1 MHRKLIYIIFVC
13 FFSSISVSAQFYNGT
28 NMEFGKNR
36 IQYSDYFWSHYKY
49 EKFNIYFFEQ
59 GKNLADYVARSAHL
73 QLKELELQ
81 FEYKLQEK
89 IQFIIYN
96 TQNQSC
102 ESNIGNYPDETLN
115 PGGFARIV
123 GNKVFLFFDGN
134 HENFDR
140 QIRSGVARM
149 LIDEIT
155 YGDGFSDEIKNEALI
170 NFPDWYYEGLIAYLS
185 DKWSVKIEGKVKSM
199 FNAGDFENFNWLRG
213 EKALLAGQSI
223 WYFIAD
229 KYGEEAVVN
238 VFYMSKI
245 HRDFSD
251 GILFIL
257 GTSSENLISD
267 WSTFFKS
274 RFINDNRTKLSVD
287 TNNIGK
293 RKLRKGVVYQRLVV
307 NKNGGFV
314 AYTTN
319 NLSQQ
324 RVYVC
329 NTISNSKKCILRLG
343 QKIDIL
349 PDYSFP
355 VLAWHSKEDVLSV
368 FYEFKGEM
376 NWLSYNVRTK
386 EKIKTKLFQIEKILE
401 ANYSESG
408 RKIVLSCVVDGK
420 TDIFVLDVM
429 SRAKEQITDDFY
441 DNRAPVFLNNDQLIV
456 FSSNRQNDS
465 MLLKDS
471 KNLVY
476 KHSSDIFSYNYS
488 KKTNFKFTPQ
498 VFFRLTNTPNFN
510 EEKPISIGWNTI
522 QYLSDENGIINQW
535 EAKIDSA
542 VAFIDTTVHYR
553 FYTKKR
559 PLTNYKSN
567 ILYHS
572 TNGNQITR
580 IFKPSKKNVMSISDL
595 EFETKYLTPTDFVKF
610 ISKIPG
616 VNEVNKE
623 DQIIKVLTVDSII
636 QKMKLDDDFLYTD
649 YYVFRDE
656 VDKEHIDSVVKIIKP
671 NSNTAFKPFAIN
683 GFPTSDSLATKV
695 KQRNY
700 ELVFRTAEISLDID
714 NRFLNP
720 QYQRYSGGTSYPMP
734 GMNGFMKYSM
744 VDLLEDHLLIGG
756 FRISNFFSNEF
767 FLSYSDRKKRLDKQ
781 YLLYRGTHIDLEE
794 TTSYLKNI
802 TYEGIYRISYPFS
815 IVDRF
820 STTFSL
826 RYDQFVPLSKDIRL
840 LETPLAHQFW
850 PNVRMDYTFDNTR
863 SLGINLYSGLR
874 FKIFTELYQEAP
886 QLNNRMFTFGSDV
899 RYYKKLYKS
908 LIWANRIAGGSSLGP
923 NRLMFYMGGIDS
935 WSVPRFNSNLTPG
948 KLSNSSVYSFQT
960 LATNMRGFIQ
970 NSRNGSSFVVLNSE
984 IRCPIIKFLFARP
997 FTSDFLNNFQ
1007 IIGFGDLGT
1016 AWSGKN
1022 PFMESNSLNQQTIPI
1037 GGEARTGEVFL
1048 KTNKEPIIGGYGFG
1062 LRTTII
1068 GYFIRADWAW
1078 GVEDGIVQRRLLYL
1092 SLTTDF

>member
-1 MHRKLIYIIFVC
+1 M
-13 FFSSISVSAQFYNGT
+13 SVSAQFYNGT
-28 NMEFGKNR
+28 KMEFGKNR

-49 EKFNIYFFEQ
+49 EKFNIYFFEE

-73 QLKELELQ
+73 QLSELELQ

-96 TQNQSC
+96 TQNQSR
-102 ESNIGNYPDETLN
+102 ESNIGNYPDEGIN

-149 LIDEIT
+149 LIDEIL
-155 YGDGFSDEIKNEALI
+155 YGDGFSDEIKNEAFL

-185 DKWSVKIEGKVKSM
+185 DKWSVKIEGEVKSS
-199 FNAGDFENFNWLRG
+199 FNAGDFQNFNWLKG
-213 EKALLAGQSI
+213 QKALLAGQSI

-229 KYGEEAVVN
+229 KYGEDAVVN
-238 VFYMSKI
+238 VLYMSKI
-245 HRDFSD
+245 HRNFSD

-257 GTSSENLISD
+257 GVSFENLISD
-267 WSTFFKS
+267 WNTFFKS
-274 RFINDNRTKLSVD
+274 RFINDNRTKLPVD
-287 TNNIGK
+287 SNNVGK
-293 RKLRKGVVYQRLVV
+293 GKLKKRVFYQRLVV
-307 NKNGGFV
+307 NKKSDFV

-319 NLSQQ
+319 DLSQH
-324 RVYVC
+324 RVYIC
-329 NTISNSKKCILRLG
+329 NIFNKRKKCILRLG
-343 QKIDIL
+343 QKIDLL

-355 VLAWHSKEDVLSV
+355 VLAWHSKGDILSV

-376 NWLSYNVRTK
+376 NWMTYNVRTK
-386 EKIKTKLFQIEKILE
+386 EKTKTKLFQIEKILE

-408 RKIVLSCVVDGK
+408 RKIVLSAVVDGK

-429 SRAKEQITDDFY
+429 SRAKEQITNDFY
-441 DNRAPVFLNNDQLIV
+441 DDRAPVFLNNDQLIV

-465 MLLKDS
+465 MSVDGG

-476 KHSSDIFSYNYS
+476 KHSLDVFAYNYS
-488 KKTNFKFTPQ
+488 KKTNFKFIPQ
-498 VFFRLTNTPNFN
+498 VLFRLTGTPDVN
-510 EEKPISIGWNTI
+510 ERIPISTGWNTI
-522 QYLSDENGIINQW
+522 QYLGDQNGIINQW
-535 EAKIDSA
+535 EAKIDSTI
-542 VAFIDTTVHYR
+542 AFVDTSIHYR

-572 TNGNQITR
+572 TNGNQVTR
-580 IFKPSKKNVMSISDL
+580 IFKPSIKNIFSVSGL
-595 EFETKYLTPTDFVKF
+595 EFETKKITSTDYVKTKSKVNLTNP
-610 ISKIPG
+610 
-616 VNEVNKE
+616 NKE
-623 DQIIKVLTVDSII
+623 SNQIIKIFTIDSII
-636 QKMKLDDDFLYTD
+636 QKMRLDNDFLYTD
-649 YYVFRDE
+649 YYVFEDE
-656 VDKEHIDSVVKIIKP
+656 VDDGHVDSIVKVIKP
-671 NSNTAFKPFAIN
+671 RLNNVFKPLATN
-683 GFPTSDSLATKV
+683 VFPSSDSLAPKV

-700 ELVFRTAEISLDID
+700 ELVFRTADISLDID

-744 VDLLEDHLLIGG
+744 ADLLENHLLIGG
-756 FRISNFFSNEF
+756 FRFSNFFSNEF
-767 FLSYSDRKKRLDKQ
+767 FLSYFNRKKRLDKQ
-781 YLLYRGTHIDLEE
+781 YLFYRGTHIDLEE
-794 TTSYLKNI
+794 TTSYLKNV

-815 IVDRF
+815 IVDRW

-826 RYDQFVPLSKDIRL
+826 RYDQFIPLSKDITL
-840 LETPLAHQFW
+840 LETPVFHQFW
-850 PNVRMDYTFDNTR
+850 PNIRMDYTYDNTR
-863 SLGINLYSGLR
+863 SLGVNLYSGLR
-874 FKIFTELYQEAP
+874 FKVFSEFYQEAP
-886 QLNNRMFTFGSDV
+886 QLNNRMVTFGSDF
-899 RYYKKLYKS
+899 RYYKKIYKS
-908 LIWANRIAGGSSLGP
+908 LIWANRIAGGSSLGSD
-923 NRLMFYMGGIDS
+923 RLMFYMGGVDS
-935 WSVPRFNSNLTPG
+935 WSVPRFNSNLAPG
-948 KLSNSSVYSFQT
+948 KLSSSSVYSFQT

-970 NSRNGSSFVVLNSE
+970 NARNGCSFVALNSE
-984 IRCPIIKFLFARP
+984 IRWPVVKFLFARP

-1078 GVEDGIVQRRLLYL
+1078 GVEDGIIQRRLFYL